1 MATVRDIVTLAARRG
16 KIIGAGAQLKSK
28 EADDGLTT
36 IQGLYEHLFTSGTF
50 GKLTDVLATE
60 AIEAE
65 PWQRIRID
73 TGGSVV
79 IPDVIDGFPPYDLA
93 PIEVID
99 TTASPVTRAMYVYEA
114 GIGDWSRLDGL
125 TLNDTAPLSSRSQF
139 GLADLLAV
147 FWNESF
153 GETALPMNI
162 QRGAQAFSR
171 SLMWKIGS
179 DQPIVASEYF

>member
-1 MATVRDIVTLAARRG
+1 MTTVRDIVTLAARRG
-16 KIIGAGAQLKSK
+16 KIIGAGADLKAK
-28 EADDGLTT
+28 EAEDGLTT
-36 IQGLYEHLFTSGTF
+36 IQGLYEHLFTSGMF

-60 AIEAE
+60 AVVAE

-79 IPDVIDGFPPYDLA
+79 IPDTVDEFPPYDLA

-99 TTASPVTRAMYVYEA
+99 TTVDPVTRAMYVYEA
-114 GIGDWSRLDGL
+114 GVGDWVRLDGL
-125 TLNDTAPLSSRSQF
+125 TLNSEAPLATRSRF

-153 GETALPMNI
+153 GNDLPMNI

-171 SLMWKIGS
+171 SLMWKLGS
-179 DQPIVASEYF
+179 DQPIVASEYY

>member
-1 MATVRDIVTLAARRG
+1 MFTVRDIVTLAARRG
-16 KIIGAGAQLKSK
+16 KIVGAGASPTAK

-36 IQGLYEHLFTSGTF
+36 LQGLYEHLFTSGAF
-50 GKLTDVLATE
+50 GKLTDVLATD
-60 AIEAE
+60 AVQAE

-79 IPDVIDGFPPYDLA
+79 IPDTVDGFPPYDLA

-114 GIGDWSRLDGL
+114 GVGDWVRLDGL
-125 TLNDTAPLSSRSQF
+125 TLNSDAPLATRSKF

-147 FWNESF
+147 FWLESF
-153 GETALPMNI
+153 GGEMPMNI

-171 SLMWKIGS
+171 SLMWKLGS
-179 DQPIVASEYF
+179 DQPIVASEYY